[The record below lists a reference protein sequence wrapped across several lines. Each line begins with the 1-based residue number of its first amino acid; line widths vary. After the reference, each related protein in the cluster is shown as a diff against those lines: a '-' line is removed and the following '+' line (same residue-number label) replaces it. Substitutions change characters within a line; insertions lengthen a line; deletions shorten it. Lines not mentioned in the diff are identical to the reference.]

1 MLVKEIDTSD
11 TDHETP
17 DPEHGFGLLSTEDE
31 EKLERILHERLQGA
45 SVMPEMHGMLT
56 ASVVGP
62 YLLPLDW
69 IVQTAF
75 NVPHL
80 RANGSVYIPEF
91 NWVARKIE
99 ELIGRIIRV
108 FEQDPKMFRLLVDR
122 PKLKEGDSSPNPR
135 SWCLGFVEAMAY
147 YREDWKP
154 LLSTA
159 FPVVAPI
166 VMTAEPDG
174 WGERENLNPF
184 KQMPTSEV
192 CERVKKA
199 TGTINAFWSSYDE
212 RRGPLQASVVPGRNQ
227 PCPCGSRQKFKRCC
241 GQLG

>member
-1 MLVKEIDTSD
+1 MFAEE
-11 TDHETP
+11 TDSSETTHETLEP
-17 DPEHGFGLLSTEDE
+17 DYGFGLLSAEDE
-31 EKLERILHERLQGA
+31 EKLERILDERLQGA

-62 YLLPLDW
+62 YLLPLNW

-80 RANGSVYIPEF
+80 RANGSFYFPEF
-91 NWVARKIE
+91 NWVATKIE
-99 ELIGRIIRV
+99 ELLQRINRV
-108 FEQDPKMFRLLVDR
+108 FEKDPEMFRLLVDR
-122 PKLKEGDSSPNPR
+122 PRLKEGDDTPNPR

-159 FPVVAPI
+159 FPLVAPI
-166 VMTAEPDG
+166 VMTADPDG
-174 WGERENLNPF
+174 WGEKKDLNPF
-184 KQMPTSEV
+184 RQMLPLEA
-192 CERVKKA
+192 CERVKMA
-199 TGTINAFWSSYDE
+199 TRRIDAFWSSYDE
-212 RRGPLQASVVPGRNQ
+212 HRVPIRAPVAPGRNQ
-227 PCPCGSRQKFKRCC
+227 SCPCGSGRKFKRCC